1 MGDRERVAE
10 NSSCVEEEEEKSIAL
25 NSVRSKAK
33 IKIKRTPNSLKPKL
47 FIYMAGFGSLCYDM
61 KSKRN
66 VGMAGFFFSFFLT
79 RSSL

>member
-10 NSSCVEEEEEKSIAL
+10 NSSCMEEEEESIAL
-25 NSVRSKAK
+25 NSMKSKAK

-66 VGMAGFFFSFFLT
+66 VGMAGFLFFFFFFF
-79 RSSL
+79 